1 MRIFHGWYVVGCAFL
16 LATWGWGLGF
26 YALGVYLVA
35 GGSGTLARVL
45 AVAFF
50 LVALFF
56 VHRSFYGMRIE
67 SGIPSAGRGR
77 PAAVKA

>member
-1 MRIFHGWYVVGCAFL
+1 MSAARRKGSVGVIGAGS
-16 LATWGWGLGF
+16 WGT
-26 YALGVYLVA
+26 A
-35 GGSGTLARVL
+35 LARVL

-50 LVALFF
+50 LVSLVF

-67 SGIPSAGRGR
+67 SGISSAGTGR